1 MKKFTKGLMIAAIAV
16 VSAAA
21 ALSLGACSGGSQA
34 DVTGVYLT
42 PAELTYS
49 NMRPGFN
56 YYTTTFTQ
64 QELTIY
70 DDNTYCLIVSSSTFS
85 AVVLPDEGN
94 DAKGNERDNSIVKY
108 YGNYTAVENSLN
120 PDLLEITLE
129 TPTRIVSKSDD
140 TCYLDTDNWTDEMG
154 EATREGEIDMSTGQV
169 VIPEGTPNQTAEGY
183 LSANAFKQVVAQAD
197 TTKDQLTFISLE
209 YGE

>member
-21 ALSLGACSGGSQA
+21 TLSLGACSGGSQT
-34 DVTGVYLT
+34 VEGVYLT

-49 NMRPGFN
+49 NMRPTHN

>member
-49 NMRPGFN
+49 NMRPTHN
-56 YYTTTFTQ
+56 YYTTTF
-64 QELTIY
+64 
-70 DDNTYCLIVSSSTFS
+70 S
-85 AVVLPDEGN
+85 ALVLPEEGN
-94 DAKGNERDNSIVKY
+94 DAKGNERNNSIIKY
-108 YGNYTAVENSLN
+108 YGDYTSVPNSLN

-140 TCYLDTDNWTDEMG
+140 TCYLDTSNWTDEG
-154 EATREGEIDMSTGQV
+154 RRDRYVYRSGRYS
-169 VIPEGTPNQTAEGY
+169 
-183 LSANAFKQVVAQAD
+183 
-197 TTKDQLTFISLE
+197 
-209 YGE
+209 